1 MGRLFERRTG
11 NPAIAKESALV
22 IGVHSQSEKNLTKFK
37 KNLFVEPAEIG
48 FDEAFLRGACTL
60 DPEIEGTA
68 AS

>member
-22 IGVHSQSEKNLTKFK
+22 MGVHGQSEKNLTQFK
-37 KNLFVEPAEIG
+37 ENPFVEPAEIG
-48 FDEAFLRGACTL
+48 FDKGFLSGTCTL
-60 DPEIEGTA
+60 GPEIEGTA